1 MHKLASSAVCGGL
14 EVVGKPRSHSV
25 VAMTSDAKGT
35 KAQPQLKTMVS
46 ELPIIVMLEFVILC
60 VVSLSQMQFDVF
72 PI

>member
-25 VAMTSDAKGT
+25 VAMTSYAKGT
-35 KAQPQLKTMVS
+35 KAQQVS

>member
-1 MHKLASSAVCGGL
+1 
-14 EVVGKPRSHSV
+14 
-25 VAMTSDAKGT
+25 MTSDAKGT